1 VPDITITPGDAGDA
15 DAVARLHAQQLADSF
30 LATLGERFLR
40 VLYRRIARDP
50 ASTLLVARC
59 GSDVIGFIA
68 GTENTKQ
75 LYRDFIR
82 RDAVRAVAAAGPG
95 LVRHPRATLETLRY
109 DAAAGSSFDL
119 PGAELLTL
127 AVRPS
132 ARGQGV
138 GARLVAALQDD
149 FGMRGVSR
157 SSVTVAADNAAALA
171 LYLRCG
177 YVRAARIEV
186 HRGRA
191 SEVLVWG

>member
-1 VPDITITPGDAGDA
+1 MPDITIAPGAARDV
-15 DAVARLHAQQLADSF
+15 DAVARLHAQLLADSF

-40 VLYRRIARDP
+40 VLYRRIARDR
-50 ASTLLVARC
+50 ASTLLVARR
-59 GSDVIGFIA
+59 GPDVIGFIA

-95 LVRHPRATLETLRY
+95 LVRNPRATLETLRY
-109 DAAAGSSFDL
+109 DAVAGSSSDL
-119 PGAELLTL
+119 PAAELLAL

-132 ARGQGV
+132 ARGRGV
-138 GARLVAALQDD
+138 GARLVAALQED
-149 FGMRGVSR
+149 FGARRVSR
-157 SSVTVAADNAAALA
+157 ARVTVAADNTAALA
-171 LYLRCG
+171 VYVRCG